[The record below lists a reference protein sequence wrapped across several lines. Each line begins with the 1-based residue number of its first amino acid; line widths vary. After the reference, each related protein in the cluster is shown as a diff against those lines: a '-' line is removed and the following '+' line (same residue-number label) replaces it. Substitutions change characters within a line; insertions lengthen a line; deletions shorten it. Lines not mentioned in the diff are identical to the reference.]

1 MALFDTLKVAR
12 ELQKTFQ
19 VDQAEAIV
27 RALTEVGDD
36 TLVTKSDLAQFRA
49 EVSARFSEVRKD
61 LTSQIDEVRKDG
73 ASLKNELALFKVDT
87 AKWIVGAIAFNLLGT
102 LGIMLALVKLLA
114 K

>member
-19 VDQAEAIV
+19 ADQAEAIV

-49 EVSARFSEVRKD
+49 EVSAQFGELRKD
-61 LTSQIDEVRKDG
+61 LSSEIGAVR
-73 ASLKNELALFKVDT
+73 
-87 AKWIVGAIAFNLLGT
+87 
-102 LGIMLALVKLLA
+102 
-114 K
+114 